1 MCVFFLP
8 ATAVIPL
15 HNHPGMTVFSKLLMG
30 TMHVKSYDWV
40 DPPATDEPDSPAQG
54 EHLFLSFMLL

>member
-1 MCVFFLP
+1 
-8 ATAVIPL
+8 
-15 HNHPGMTVFSKLLMG
+15 MG